1 MALAAR
7 LLPPMARTRRLGLSC
22 LLRSCRFF
30 ALGTVET
37 LDQVAD
43 RCLLRVHFCR
53 QGRFAFDRPRV
64 LRLPVIGLPRELDI
78 GLLRQHHALLGKR
91 RGVVAVP
98 CREIR
103 GGVALRVGTL
113 HRIRYSRFIWN
124 VLDFLLGAMG
134 WPKLYRDTVGLKKGS
149 RHKRAPLYRVFI
161 MPVYACSPSHSLWPQ
176 DGAEAP
182 VLPGTGRP
190 AGRRRR
196 PTGEGDGD
204 GWEPTQSPG
213 NHAQGEEH
221 GAVREGV
228 GKCRG

>member
-134 WPKLYRDTVGLKKGS
+134 WPKLYRCFAAALWPGT
-149 RHKRAPLYRVFI
+149 RCRAPRLLSERRGNPPGPAGVPARCVNPGRPYSR
-161 MPVYACSPSHSLWPQ
+161 PGWLGRAPRDAPGALPDARGPA
-176 DGAEAP
+176 DGRP
-182 VLPGTGRP
+182 GRPRGTGGAP
-190 AGRRRR
+190 AGGAGR
-196 PTGEGDGD
+196 G
-204 GWEPTQSPG
+204 TQ
-213 NHAQGEEH
+213 
-221 GAVREGV
+221 RD
-228 GKCRG
+228 

>member
-22 LLRSCRFF
+22 LLRSCRIF

-43 RCLLRVHFCR
+43 RRLQRVHFCR

-103 GGVALRVGTL
+103 GGVALGVGTL
-113 HRIRYSRFIWN
+113 HRTRYSRFIWS

-134 WPKLYRDTVGLKKGS
+134 WPKLYLLTNISTIVHAANPMSLS
-149 RHKRAPLYRVFI
+149 RAT
-161 MPVYACSPSHSLWPQ
+161 CS
-176 DGAEAP
+176 
-182 VLPGTGRP
+182 
-190 AGRRRR
+190 AG
-196 PTGEGDGD
+196 
-204 GWEPTQSPG
+204 
-213 NHAQGEEH
+213 
-221 GAVREGV
+221 
-228 GKCRG
+228 